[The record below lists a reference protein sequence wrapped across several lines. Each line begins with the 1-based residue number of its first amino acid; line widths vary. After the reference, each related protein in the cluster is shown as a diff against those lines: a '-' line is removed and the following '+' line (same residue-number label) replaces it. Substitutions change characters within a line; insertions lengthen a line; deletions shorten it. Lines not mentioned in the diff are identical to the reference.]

1 MPTDSAPT
9 SMDTLRMAN
18 FSHSGFCA
26 PRRWLALSVVVASV
40 GLAGCASA
48 PQQTAAHPQDPWEG
62 YNRSMMA
69 FNDQVDDA
77 VFKPVATAYRDV
89 TPDPVR
95 TGVGNFFGNI
105 GDLWTMVNFALQGN
119 GEKAY
124 NHMVRFTTNTV
135 FGLGGLLDIAT
146 PAQIPREKQDFGLT
160 LAHWGVQPGPY
171 LVLPFWDPSTLR
183 DTVALPVDW
192 RGYVLDGLR
201 PISHRNTLAA
211 VRLID
216 KRASLL
222 GTTDTLDAVA
232 LDRYSLVRDFYLRQR
247 LSKNSEAASQNNDAG
262 RIEDFDD

>member
-18 FSHSGFCA
+18 FSRSGFCA

-89 TPDPVR
+89 TPDPER

-171 LVLPFWDPSTLR
+171 LVLPFWGPATLR

-247 LSKNSEAASQNNDAG
+247 LSKNSKSASQNNDAG

>member
-171 LVLPFWDPSTLR
+171 LVLPFWGPSTLR
-183 DTVALPVDW
+183 DTVAMPVDW

-247 LSKNSEAASQNNDAG
+247 LSKNSKSASQNNDAG